1 MVKTRIVEREQITFN
16 KTTNKIERQKYWI
29 VQYRFCFFWFT
40 IYEYNQVGEAPFDIT
55 FKDPVVFYSKES
67 AEEYRKYYEEV
78 WG

>member
-1 MVKTRIVEREQITFN
+1 MKENTFHLTKQQTKLN
-16 KTTNKIERQKYWI
+16 ARNTGLSSTDF
-29 VQYRFCFFWFT
+29 VFFWFT
-40 IYEYNQVGEAPFDIT
+40 ICEYNQVGEAPFDIS